1 MEPDHDHT
9 DDVIEVNV
17 PSAVLWCVIG
27 IGVGCVVSWAYV
39 SYLRR
44 QSVGR
49 VVTAIQDVVKLVP
62 FEATVPTTPNHRKQ
76 WSEVTVDETV
86 ASNVPQVP

>member
-9 DDVIEVNV
+9 DDVIEVDV
-17 PSAVLWCVIG
+17 PSAVLWCAIG
-27 IGVGCVVSWAYV
+27 ISIGVAVSWAYV

-49 VVTAIQDVVKLVP
+49 VVTAIQDAVKLVP
-62 FEATVPTTPNHRKQ
+62 FEATVPSTLNHK
-76 WSEVTVDETV
+76 VTVDETV
-86 ASNVPQVP
+86 ASDVPQVP